1 MSPDLPRKHE
11 LFLKVLV
18 LAFSV
23 GLLLAVVLCVIWRYH
38 SDVFTVKMRIAAV
51 AVCPP
56 FLLAGVLEAT
66 TDGTLAIIITVG
78 TIVFANGF
86 LYAGLASFIY
96 FVATVFLSKRR
107 A

>member
-1 MSPDLPRKHE
+1 MRADLPRKHV

-18 LAFSV
+18 LAFVV
-23 GLLLAVVLCVIWRYH
+23 GLAIAAVLCVTWRR
-38 SDVFTVKMRIAAV
+38 DPAVFSSQLRVAAV
-51 AVCPP
+51 AICPP

-66 TDGTLAIIITVG
+66 ADSTLAVVMTIG

-86 LYAGLASFIY
+86 LYAGLASFAY
-96 FVATVFLSKRR
+96 FLATVFLSKRR